1 MSLQYQ
7 KLTRKFIQTMSRA
20 HWPMPQ
26 EAIDEIRGYIYHGD
40 YQAIADSVP
49 CRHLMVWDHL
59 NRPRQKY
66 RLSVMKAVLARAE
79 MNQLSTYGEVKM
91 TMLRDIL
98 MKLDLHYNTER
109 YRDRLKV
116 YADAN
121 EQLKPYVEFMNS
133 LTSPL
138 QTS

>member
-1 MSLQYQ
+1 
-7 KLTRKFIQTMSRA
+7 
-20 HWPMPQ
+20 
-26 EAIDEIRGYIYHGD
+26 
-40 YQAIADSVP
+40 
-49 CRHLMVWDHL
+49 
-59 NRPRQKY
+59 
-66 RLSVMKAVLARAE
+66 MKAVLARAE
-79 MNQLSTYGEVKM
+79 MNQLSTHGEVKM

-133 LTSPL
+133 ITSPL